1 MDISWQVSLN
11 FLLSTTWTN
20 TTTAS
25 ILHCFQANQILIFQ
39 LLYNAMNS
47 PKDLITAKI
56 LADSISPQGVRMTT
70 MEIEYPRFI
79 LAELN
84 THRMLSKNSASSR
97 AIPVK
102 AMHEHIRANTAT
114 PVYWG
119 INQPGMKAKEEL
131 TGSDK
136 SWAGYLWAKARDM
149 AIGFSQDM
157 ADLNLHKQITN
168 RITEPWMIMKTVISG
183 TEWAN
188 YFWLRDHPDAQ
199 PEIAELARKMHQAY
213 EASTP
218 VELQPGEWHLPYVN
232 TARHVDTNELH
243 YFDADWDRIT
253 LKDAIF
259 VSASCCAQVSYRRSD
274 DSLEKAR
281 KIYAQLIESEP
292 AHASPVEHQATPMDW
307 ESMCRFDPE
316 TWEDGVTHVSANS
329 DLWSGNLRGWIQHR
343 KLIPNEARW

>member
-1 MDISWQVSLN
+1 
-11 FLLSTTWTN
+11 
-20 TTTAS
+20 
-25 ILHCFQANQILIFQ
+25 
-39 LLYNAMNS
+39 
-47 PKDLITAKI
+47 
-56 LADSISPQGVRMTT
+56 

-102 AMHEHIRANTAT
+102 SMHEHIRANTAT

-131 TGSDK
+131 TGADK

-149 AIGFSQDM
+149 AIGYSQDM
-157 ADLNLHKQITN
+157 ADLNIHKQITN

-199 PEIAELARKMHQAY
+199 PEIAELAHKMHQAY
-213 EASTP
+213 DASVP
-218 VELQPGEWHLPYVN
+218 QQLQPGEWHVPYVN
-232 TARHVDTNELH
+232 SYRDSHTGVLH
-243 YFDADWDRIT
+243 YTDSEYKYIT
-253 LKDAIF
+253 AEQARVI
-259 VSASCCAQVSYRRSD
+259 SASCCAQVSYRKND
-274 DSLEKAR
+274 DSYEKAL
-281 KIYAQLIESEP
+281 KIYTQLIESEP
-292 AHASPVEHQATPMDW
+292 AHASPVEHQATPMYVFVD
-307 ESMCRFDPE
+307 EYDPASWQE
-316 TWEDGVTHVSANS
+316 GVTHVSRNG

-343 KLIPNEARW
+343 KLIANEARW